1 MGNSKKKKT
10 TTTTIKNNK
19 KNRGKFSTYHYPWSL
34 KRTIPF
40 SWFWNE
46 KNEHTELS
54 SSSLRKYDRDVEMDL
69 WNEERNVIV
78 EPKRWKKFCV
88 YTGCHD
94 NQNPFSLNRFSPVHD
109 CVFPLMELTSLKL
122 VKPKMPEGF
131 TSLVDVLFDGSFIYL
146 YLFVLIST
154 LGLPG
159 VGSVLSTKRLQT

>member
-1 MGNSKKKKT
+1 MTTWEIVKKNNNNNN
-10 TTTTIKNNK
+10 NNK
-19 KNRGKFSTYHYPWSL
+19 KNRGKFSTYRYPWSL

-69 WNEERNVIV
+69 WNKERNVIV

-109 CVFPLMELTSLKL
+109 CVFPLMELTSHKL
-122 VKPKMPEGF
+122 VKLKMPED
-131 TSLVDVLFDGSFIYL
+131 TSLVDLLFDGSFIYL
-146 YLFVLIST
+146 CWFVIIST
-154 LGLPG
+154 SGLSG

>member
-1 MGNSKKKKT
+1 MTTWEIVKKKKNNNN
-10 TTTTIKNNK
+10 NNK
-19 KNRGKFSTYHYPWSL
+19 KNRGKFSTYRYPWSL

-69 WNEERNVIV
+69 WNKERNVIV

-109 CVFPLMELTSLKL
+109 CVFPLMELTSHKL
-122 VKPKMPEGF
+122 VKLKMPED
-131 TSLVDVLFDGSFIYL
+131 TSLVDLLFDGSFIYL
-146 YLFVLIST
+146 CLFVIIST
-154 LGLPG
+154 SGLSG